1 MQVRLRSVDEQLV
14 SQLAQAMR
22 IRPATARCLV
32 ARGVEGPNDAKGFVD
47 PRLAALRPPA
57 GLAGLP
63 VAVARIADAVQRKER
78 IGVFGDYDVD
88 GVTTAALLTTFLRS
102 VDADVIVAVAR
113 RDAGYGF
120 TTAAAADFAQRGA
133 KLIVTGDCGT
143 SDIDAITA
151 AAAFQMEV
159 IVVDHHTVPSA
170 DRPHPSLSLVNP
182 FRSDSTFPFRGM
194 ASVGLAFYVAA
205 AVRTELRE
213 RGHFRNHPE
222 PDVRELLDLVA
233 LGTVADLVPLA
244 AENRILTALGLR
256 KLQPVVDSVSSRDGR
271 ADPRAAVA
279 ASRRSGVRPGIA
291 ALLAVANVDPERE
304 IDAHTIAWKLAP
316 RLNAPG
322 RLGAAE
328 PSLSLLLA
336 DESTAAERA
345 AVLEAANTER
355 RQIQERVLTEALEQL
370 GDRDPGPA
378 IVLAGEGWPTGVVGI
393 VAAKLVD
400 KYQRPA
406 FVIGVDPVNGLGRG
420 SARTVPGVNLYKALN
435 EAAQTPG
442 ILGRYGGH
450 AAAAGFTIQRENIE
464 ALTEALGS
472 ACAKLAEGSGPT
484 PIGREVDAEV
494 RLVEVDE
501 RLATELAGLGPFG
514 QQNPAPVLVARGT
527 RVTAVRRVGR
537 DKHLKL
543 TLEDDRG
550 TSRSAI
556 GFGLGDRDVPMG
568 ARLDLAFVP
577 TISTW
582 QGRRSAELT
591 LFDLDVT
598 ERPAPIELTSESRA
612 EGSPASTGPSSAR
625 GSGPTRDASA
635 LATPPESA
643 SAIRAEVYGPL
654 RPPLPP
660 DPIALS

>member
-1 MQVRLRSVDEQLV
+1 
-14 SQLAQAMR
+14 MR

-32 ARGVEGPNDAKGFVD
+32 ARGVQEPNDAKGFVD

-120 TTAAAADFAQRGA
+120 TTGAAADFAQRGA

-143 SDIDAITA
+143 SDIDAINA
-151 AAAFQMEV
+151 AAALQMEV

-170 DRPHPSLSLVNP
+170 ETAHPSLSLVNP
-182 FRSDSTFPFRGM
+182 FRVDSTFPFRGM

-213 RGHFRNHPE
+213 RGHFRAHPE

-244 AENRILTALGLR
+244 SENRILTALGLR
-256 KLQPVVDSVSSRDGR
+256 KLQPVSDLADHRT
-271 ADPRAAVA
+271 DPRGAAA
-279 ASRRSGVRPGIA
+279 AARRSGVRPGIA
-291 ALLAVANVDPERE
+291 ALLAVANVDPDRE

-336 DESTAAERA
+336 DEATAAERA

-355 RQIQERVLTEALEQL
+355 RKIQERVLGEALEQL
-370 GDRDPGPA
+370 GDSDPGPA

-400 KYQRPA
+400 RYQRPA
-406 FVIGVDPVNGLGRG
+406 FVIGVDPTNGLGRG
-420 SARTVPGVNLYKALN
+420 SARTVPGVNLYKALT
-435 EAAQTPG
+435 EAARQPG

-450 AAAAGFTIQRENIE
+450 AAAAGFTIQREHIA
-464 ALTEALGS
+464 ALSEALGS

-484 PIGREVDAEV
+484 PTGREVDAEV
-494 RLVEVDE
+494 RLAEVDE

-514 QQNPAPVLVARGT
+514 QQNPAPVLVTRHA
-527 RVTAVRRVGR
+527 RVTAVRRVGN

-550 TSRSAI
+550 TSRGAI
-556 GFGLGDRDVPMG
+556 GFHLGDRDVVVG

-577 TISTW
+577 TVSTW
-582 QGRRSAELT
+582 QGRRNAELT
-591 LFDLDVT
+591 LFDLEVM
-598 ERPAPIELTSESRA
+598 ERPAPIEVTTQTGEGEEAPGVAAAVREVLAMRVAATDTSA
-612 EGSPASTGPSSAR
+612 PSAVA
-625 GSGPTRDASA
+625 ASA
-635 LATPPESA
+635 LPTVIA
-643 SAIRAEVYGPL
+643 SDAA
-654 RPPLPP
+654 PLPP
-660 DPIALS
+660 DPVALS